1 MTVGRGD
8 DAGGLTADQA
18 EVEALRSSLGARLAT
33 YRTAA
38 GVSQP
43 QLGHALGRTRSM
55 ISKIE
60 HGTRALPAAL
70 WRIADD
76 LCRAEGVLVAEHSVL
91 AQAERDYRDRRR
103 THRRHAQLQQTG
115 AQGFTSLAGARVPC
129 CAAEEQR

>member
-1 MTVGRGD
+1 MSDDVGD
-8 DAGGLTADQA
+8 VAADQA
-18 EVEALRSSLGARLAT
+18 TVEALRRSLGARLAT

-43 QLGHALGRTRSM
+43 QLGHALKRTRSM

-60 HGTRALPAAL
+60 HGTRGLPAAL

-91 AQAERDYRDRRR
+91 AHAERDYRERCR
-103 THRRHAQLQQTG
+103 THRRPAQKQRLG
-115 AQGFTSLAGARVPC
+115 AARS
-129 CAAEEQR
+129 CARPHR

>member
-1 MTVGRGD
+1 MTVNVSDDVGD
-8 DAGGLTADQA
+8 VGDVAADQA
-18 EVEALRSSLGARLAT
+18 KVETLRRSLGAQLAT

-60 HGTRALPAAL
+60 HGTRGLPAAL

-76 LCRAEGVLVAEHSVL
+76 LCHAEGVLVAKHSVL
-91 AQAERDYRDRRR
+91 AQAEQDY
-103 THRRHAQLQQTG
+103 
-115 AQGFTSLAGARVPC
+115 
-129 CAAEEQR
+129 

>member
-1 MTVGRGD
+1 M
-8 DAGGLTADQA
+8 AADQP
-18 EVEALRSSLGARLAT
+18 ELETLRRSLGVRLAT

-43 QLGHALGRTRSM
+43 QLGRALGRTRSM

-60 HGTRALPAAL
+60 HGTRGLPAAL

-91 AQAERDYRDRRR
+91 AQAERDYRDRCR
-103 THRRHAQLQQTG
+103 THRRHAQRQQTRTPAPVLPAWPALISPVVLLRNG
-115 AQGFTSLAGARVPC
+115 DDAWPQIT
-129 CAAEEQR
+129 